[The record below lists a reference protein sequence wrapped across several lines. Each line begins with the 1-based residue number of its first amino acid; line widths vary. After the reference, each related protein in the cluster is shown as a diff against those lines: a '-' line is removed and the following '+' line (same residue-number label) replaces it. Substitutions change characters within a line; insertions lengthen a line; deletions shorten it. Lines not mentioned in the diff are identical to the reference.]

1 MEIPIEYPTKKFQQY
16 LEFENNSRILF
27 TGKFGTGKTY
37 FLKKYFKEN
46 ATFSTIHL
54 FPTNYQVS
62 QNEDIFELLKFDI
75 LLKLIE
81 RGWIKSDEEVNN
93 KLAIQ
98 SYFLTA
104 GDDLLSPLLKSIP
117 KIGKVYTA
125 FENIIK
131 FFENYKK
138 YVDELNNNTIK
149 LLKIFG
155 DNISEKKGSIYEQ
168 DLISNIIT
176 ESLEEHKADSSTVLI
191 IDDIDRIDPEHVFR
205 ILNVFSAHF
214 DLESETENKFN
225 FDKIIVVCDLLNLEK
240 IFYSKYGLETDFH
253 GYIDKFYSN
262 SCFLFSN
269 KKSIEESIKVLI
281 RDYIKRNEC
290 NNHFQGILTYY
301 VQPLLVDF
309 VHTEVI
315 TLRDILHIQN
325 SKFQDSDY
333 FTFYLGKLD
342 RAENWEFSI
351 IFMFD
356 FLEFVFGR
364 NKTKLKAALKN
375 CSKIIQKS
383 KLGNDIID
391 DVIMFSFP
399 TNLVNIREEND
410 LTDRE
415 LNRRFKFKIIEKHSV
430 LIRTNYIADKVEV
443 FNERNETVKLSTQ
456 EIYKLLCKAYENI
469 NNIKKEEIR

>member
-1 MEIPIEYPTKKFQQY
+1 MEIPIKYPTQKFQQY

-46 ATFSTIHL
+46 VTFSTIHL

-81 RGWIKSDEEVNN
+81 RGWIKSDEDINN

-125 FENIIK
+125 FESIIK

-138 YVDELNNNTIK
+138 YVDGLNNNTIK

-225 FDKIIVVCDLLNLEK
+225 FDKIIVVCDLIKSRKNILLK
-240 IFYSKYGLETDFH
+240 IW
-253 GYIDKFYSN
+253 I
-262 SCFLFSN
+262 
-269 KKSIEESIKVLI
+269 
-281 RDYIKRNEC
+281 
-290 NNHFQGILTYY
+290 
-301 VQPLLVDF
+301 
-309 VHTEVI
+309 
-315 TLRDILHIQN
+315 
-325 SKFQDSDY
+325 
-333 FTFYLGKLD
+333 
-342 RAENWEFSI
+342 
-351 IFMFD
+351 
-356 FLEFVFGR
+356 
-364 NKTKLKAALKN
+364 
-375 CSKIIQKS
+375 
-383 KLGNDIID
+383 GN
-391 DVIMFSFP
+391 
-399 TNLVNIREEND
+399 
-410 LTDRE
+410 
-415 LNRRFKFKIIEKHSV
+415 
-430 LIRTNYIADKVEV
+430 
-443 FNERNETVKLSTQ
+443 
-456 EIYKLLCKAYENI
+456 
-469 NNIKKEEIR
+469 